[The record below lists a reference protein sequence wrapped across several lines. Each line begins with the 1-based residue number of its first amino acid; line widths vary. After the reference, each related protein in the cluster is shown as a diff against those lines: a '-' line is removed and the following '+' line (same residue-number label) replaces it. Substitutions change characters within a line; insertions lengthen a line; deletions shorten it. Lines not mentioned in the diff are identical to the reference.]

1 MWGEVRVGTRG
12 VAAAQA
18 ACTGGARLKRCGG
31 QGMRGAHG
39 EHAAHV
45 LDTGRVEAQRLV
57 KHPRVLPRVERRAYG
72 AGQGAGWGAGGPGAV
87 RRRKRHAHGEG
98 STGRWVRA
106 RAERTLNM
114 LSMVVTLEVSKFSGW
129 LKALAFCRVEK
140 EGMA

>member
-72 AGQGAGWGAGGPGAV
+72 AGQGAGWGAGGPGAAAAQAACTRGGLDWTLGQGTRGAHSEHAAHV
-87 RRRKRHAHGEG
+87 RD
-98 STGRWVRA
+98 TGRVEGQRLV
-106 RAERTLNM
+106 E
-114 LSMVVTLEVSKFSGW
+114 GP
-129 LKALAFCRVEK
+129 RVLPSRK